1 MDIREEFEIASADM
15 AWFVAGGQDE
25 YYSAEG
31 YVYHDYTTDMCW
43 SMWFESRSSL
53 VVKLPDSYRS
63 AGSKFELLNKQ
74 HMIDALTE
82 LGIRTK

>member
-1 MDIREEFEIASADM
+1 MDIREEFEQASADR
-15 AWFVAGGQDE
+15 AWFVAGGQAE

-31 YVYHDYTTDMCW
+31 YVYNDFTTDMCW
-43 SMWFESRSSL
+43 SMWFEARASL

-63 AGSKFELLNKQ
+63 AGSKFELLNKE